1 MAAKGISST
10 SLVKKDM
17 YKFRVSGF
25 WFLVSGFGFLVSA
38 FGVGFHVSR
47 LGLRLSVEEG
57 TPLPP
62 WSMKRRELQARGHQN
77 PRGIRVYGQ
86 NLEPQGLT
94 LCFHSLA
101 YGLAPLLLDT
111 LW

>member
-1 MAAKGISST
+1 MSNADTA
-10 SLVKKDM
+10 
-17 YKFRVSGF
+17 RVQKVLLAEPRGF
-25 WFLVSGFGFLVSA
+25 CA
-38 FGVGFHVSR
+38 GVDFHVSR
-47 LGLRLSVEEG
+47 FGLRLEEG

-62 WSMKRRELQARGHQN
+62 WSMKTRELQARQHQN